1 MRAIHARES
10 PAALEIVE
18 ASGSP
23 TVRRAPLALQVQ
35 DRHERV
41 TSAGRSGTLLPP
53 MAAALLASLLFAA
66 QAAPPVDPQSRARV
80 EADVRKLVSFGTRH
94 TLSETEDPA
103 RGIGAARRW
112 LAEELERISRE
123 HHGGRLRV
131 LLERFALPP
140 GRRVPEGVELA
151 NVVALLPGRDEA
163 RLVVVCGHYDSIC
176 GDVMDS
182 SSDAPGANDDA
193 SGTAVVLECAR
204 LLAGLEP
211 RAGVVFLAVAG
222 EEQGLLG
229 SRAQAEAWKAAGIEV
244 EAFLGNDIVGG
255 ARGSN
260 GRLEPGRLRLF
271 SEGVPSAG
279 PKIAGSD
286 CDAPSRQ
293 LARYLKERGERALP
307 GFEIELVFRQDRFG
321 RGGDHKSFNDQ
332 GFAAV
337 RFTEPNENYDQQHA
351 HVRVVD
357 GVQKGDLAEF
367 VDYAFVARVAAVNAA
382 GLRELALAPPRP
394 KGVRMSTRLGS
405 DTRLT
410 WEDAAEDE
418 VAGWRVRVRRTWE
431 PTWSG
436 AVDAGRATEIVLEG
450 YSKDDWIFAVEA
462 FDAEGHASLPVYP
475 QAGR

>member
-1 MRAIHARES
+1 
-10 PAALEIVE
+10 
-18 ASGSP
+18 
-23 TVRRAPLALQVQ
+23 
-35 DRHERV
+35 
-41 TSAGRSGTLLPP
+41 
-53 MAAALLASLLFAA
+53 MACAVFASLLFAA
-66 QAAPPVDPQSRARV
+66 VQAAPPVEPESRARV
-80 EADVRKLVSFGTRH
+80 EADVRRLVSFGTRH

-103 RGIGAARRW
+103 RGIGAARSW

-131 LLERFALPP
+131 SLERFALPP
-140 GRRVPEGVELA
+140 SRRAPEGVELA
-151 NVVALLPGRDEA
+151 NVAAVLPGRDGE

-176 GDVMDS
+176 GDVMDF

-204 LLAGLEP
+204 LLAGIEP
-211 RAGVVFLAVAG
+211 RASVVFLAVAG

-229 SRAQAEAWKAAGIEV
+229 SRAQAQAWKAAGMEV

-260 GRLEPGRLRLF
+260 GRLEPARVRLF

-286 CDAPSRQ
+286 SDAPSRQ

-321 RGGDHKSFNDQ
+321 RGGDHEPFNEH

-351 HVRVVD
+351 YVRVVD
-357 GVQKGDLAEF
+357 GVQKGDLPEF
-367 VDYAFVARVAAVNAA
+367 VDYEFVARVAAVNAA

-394 KGVRMSTRLGS
+394 KGVRMSTRLGPN
-405 DTRLT
+405 TRLS
-410 WEDAAEDE
+410 WEDAPENE

-436 AVDAGRATEIVLEG
+436 AVDAGRQSEIVLEG